1 MLARCLI
8 ALREKPSRKPVLLQK
23 LNQALDLLTA
33 LRADGQIDGF
43 ALIGGLAVSAWSP
56 PRATMDVDLL
66 VLAKT
71 ENLDHLVQA
80 LCDAGMNAEL
90 RRGGFDDPVP
100 FLIRADFLDIVVATK
115 KYEAEAVEQS
125 IAVNIAGRDIP
136 VASPEYLIILKLK
149 AGGPRDLLD
158 VKELLATNLVD
169 KVLLVDLAARYRV
182 NTLLQ
187 EVTSA

>member
-1 MLARCLI
+1 
-8 ALREKPSRKPVLLQK
+8 VLLEK
-23 LNQALDLLTA
+23 LNQALDLLAA
-33 LRADGQIDGF
+33 LRTDGRIDGF

-71 ENLDHLVQA
+71 ENLDHLVKA
-80 LCDAGMNAEL
+80 LCDVGMNAEL

-100 FLIRADFLDIVVATK
+100 FLIRADYLDIIVATK
-115 KYEAEAVEQS
+115 KYEAEAVAQS

-136 VASPEYLIILKLK
+136 VASPEFLIILKLK

-158 VKELLATNLVD
+158 VKELLASNLVD
-169 KVLLVDLAARYRV
+169 KLLLADLAARYRV

-187 EVTSA
+187 KITST

>member
-1 MLARCLI
+1 M
-8 ALREKPSRKPVLLQK
+8 LLQK

-33 LRADGQIDGF
+33 LHADGRIDGF

-71 ENLDHLVQA
+71 ENLDHLVKA

-100 FLIRADFLDIVVATK
+100 FLIRADFLDIIVATK

-136 VASPEYLIILKLK
+136 VASPEFLIILKLK

-158 VKELLATNLVD
+158 VKELLAADLVD
-169 KVLLVDLAARYRV
+169 KALLVDLAARYRV
-182 NTLLQ
+182 NTLL
-187 EVTSA
+187 ETITNA

>member
-1 MLARCLI
+1 M
-8 ALREKPSRKPVLLQK
+8 LLQK

-33 LRADGQIDGF
+33 LRADGRIDGF

-71 ENLDHLVQA
+71 ENLDHLVKA

-100 FLIRADFLDIVVATK
+100 FLIRADFLDIIVATK

-136 VASPEYLIILKLK
+136 VASPEFLIIIKLK

-158 VKELLATNLVD
+158 VKELLAANLVD
-169 KVLLVDLAARYRV
+169 KALLVDLAVRYRV
-182 NTLLQ
+182 NTLL
-187 EVTSA
+187 ETITNA

>member
-1 MLARCLI
+1 
-8 ALREKPSRKPVLLQK
+8 VLLQK

-33 LRADGQIDGF
+33 LRTDGRIDGF
-43 ALIGGLAVSAWSP
+43 ALVGGLAVSAWSP

-66 VLAKT
+66 VLAKA
-71 ENLDHLVQA
+71 ENLDHLVKA
-80 LCDAGMNAEL
+80 LCEAGMNAEL

-100 FLIRADFLDIVVATK
+100 FLIRADFLDIIVATK

-136 VASPEYLIILKLK
+136 VASPEFLIILKLK

-158 VKELLATNLVD
+158 VRELLATDLVD
-169 KVLLVDLAARYRV
+169 KVLLADLATRYRV
-182 NTLLQ
+182 STLLQ
-187 EVTSA
+187 KVTST